1 MRQPRITSFGRH
13 ALGLI
18 LGLGLVQGASLAAAS
33 EDDPWPDLRE
43 ALFEDRPIQDGS
55 GVISLEAPTRAY
67 DAALV
72 PVTLTAEMAQTSE
85 RYIKSITLVIDKNP
99 APVAAVFNTSP
110 LAGNATIATRIRINE
125 YTNVRAIAETSD
137 GQLYMATKFVKAS
150 GGCAAP
156 ASKDSEAAMARL
168 GKMKLKQSQKITLG
182 QPNSVQLLISHP
194 NYSGLQMDQL
204 TRLYVPARFVQ
215 DIEVRYG
222 DETILSVEGS
232 ISLSEDPAIRFSF
245 IPNDPGEISVEVRD
259 SEDTLFSGSWPV
271 TPDASS

>member
-1 MRQPRITSFGRH
+1 MCHPLFASFGRH

-18 LGLGLVQGASLAAAS
+18 LGLALVQGATLAAAS

-110 LAGNATIATRIRINE
+110 LAGSATIATRIRINE
-125 YTNVRAIAETSD
+125 YTNVRAIAE
-137 GQLYMATKFVKAS
+137 GA
-150 GGCAAP
+150 
-156 ASKDSEAAMARL
+156 E
-168 GKMKLKQSQKITLG
+168 
-182 QPNSVQLLISHP
+182 
-194 NYSGLQMDQL
+194 
-204 TRLYVPARFVQ
+204 
-215 DIEVRYG
+215 
-222 DETILSVEGS
+222 
-232 ISLSEDPAIRFSF
+232 
-245 IPNDPGEISVEVRD
+245 
-259 SEDTLFSGSWPV
+259 
-271 TPDASS
+271 